1 MTVIG
6 NFWFLSAIPK
16 KRTSLKQRWKKDT
29 RSSNDERVKKVR
41 KFNQKSLFITL
52 CFYYVN
58 KSIQHTIA
66 IDSRDDSLRQLMKKQ
81 RWKANKFTGSESH
94 FQNGDIEVTKAAK
107 RPNTQKEKAIENK
120 SLNSR
125 NSQTFKT
132 NLIVFL

>member
-1 MTVIG
+1 MNFEAKWWLVIMTVIG

-58 KSIQHTIA
+58 KSMQHIIA
-66 IDSRDDSLRQLMKKQ
+66 IDSSDGSLRQLMKKTKMEGKQ
-81 RWKANKFTGSESH
+81 VHGIR
-94 FQNGDIEVTKAAK
+94 VTFSKW
-107 RPNTQKEKAIENK
+107 RY
-120 SLNSR
+120 
-125 NSQTFKT
+125 
-132 NLIVFL
+132 

>member
-1 MTVIG
+1 MNFEAKWWLVIMTVIG

-58 KSIQHTIA
+58 KSMQHTIA
-66 IDSRDDSLRQLMKKQ
+66 IDSSDGSLRQLMKKQ
-81 RWKANKFTGSESH
+81 KWKASKCTGSELH

-107 RPNTQKEKAIENK
+107 LRWRIELLIPK
-120 SLNSR
+120 KKK
-125 NSQTFKT
+125 KT
-132 NLIVFL
+132 